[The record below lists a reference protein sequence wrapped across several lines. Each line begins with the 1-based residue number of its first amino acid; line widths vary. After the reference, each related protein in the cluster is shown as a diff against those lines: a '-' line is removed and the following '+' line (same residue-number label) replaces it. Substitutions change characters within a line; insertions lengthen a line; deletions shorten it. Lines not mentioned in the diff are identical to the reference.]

1 MKTIQKCD
9 QTVYQGALVQW
20 SGEVLSLLTD
30 GPCVGVAG
38 LPFEAS
44 LAQNIDDPGQNVLVT
59 ELTLHGEAKA
69 RLSGSMSK
77 QGGNLYAQGST
88 LSATENGQVLAKA
101 IPADLNAQHDFNDG
115 DLIDVILL

>member
-9 QTVYQGALVQW
+9 QSVFQGALVQW
-20 SGEVLSLLTD
+20 SGDVLSLLTD
-30 GPCVGVAG
+30 GPCAGVAG

-44 LAQNIDDPGQNVLVT
+44 LAQSIDDPGQTILVT
-59 ELTLHGEAKA
+59 ELTIHGEAKA
-69 RLSGSMSK
+69 KLSGSMSK
-77 QGGNLYAQGST
+77 QGGNLYRAEST

-101 IPADLNAQHDFNDG
+101 IPADLNSQHDFSDG